1 MRLHSSSPP
10 IGFGDETTSPPLSQ
24 RIGPSALTLAF
35 YPLIHCTVT
44 FDIHRGQF
52 LRVDLRQGCALRQ
65 MDNRLCVVKSF
76 NPGARARGKLFN
88 DIAPRGVLWPQELR
102 SAPSH
107 FLAALT
113 LAPALTPVLHAF
125 SGTSQSASLLSC

>member
-24 RIGPSALTLAF
+24 RIGPSALKLAF

-52 LRVDLRQGCALRQ
+52 SRVDLRQGCALRQ

-76 NPGARARGKLFN
+76 NPGARARASSSMTLLSVAFYGPKSS
-88 DIAPRGVLWPQELR
+88 GVRLRTFWQHSPSHPLLHLCCTHFQVLR
-102 SAPSH
+102 SP
-107 FLAALT
+107 LA
-113 LAPALTPVLHAF
+113 
-125 SGTSQSASLLSC
+125 C